1 MNNDIFQERKNKTLD
16 THRKVALE
24 KRHSKGYRTARE
36 NLNALVDA
44 DSFIEYGQLAVAAQR
59 NRREIK
65 DLIENTPADGILTG
79 LATVNSQDFPNSNVS
94 LAFEISSKYS
104 PSPIRLDADGQIMS
118 SLFTP
123 SLSKNASRS
132 GKCNGNFS
140 VWPGVEA
147 VDCSTVS

>member
-65 DLIENTPADGILTG
+65 RSHRKYSCRW
-79 LATVNSQDFPNSNVS
+79 NSYWFSHSKFARFSKLKYTNSNRC
-94 LAFEISSKYS
+94 E
-104 PSPIRLDADGQIMS
+104 
-118 SLFTP
+118 
-123 SLSKNASRS
+123 
-132 GKCNGNFS
+132 
-140 VWPGVEA
+140 
-147 VDCSTVS
+147 